1 MNSALTLFP
10 SFHRFAIRSILVSV
24 LFVLCLQPV
33 FSASPLAIDDSLTSS
48 PLGPHIEYFFDT
60 GGKLTIEKI
69 SSPEFASHFKS
80 TTSRYLSFGY
90 SRHPLWLKFTTV
102 NNSNKIIKWFLQ
114 FNYPIIDAVHLF
126 VPSGDNYITF
136 SGGDRMPF
144 DMRPVN
150 HRTIVF
156 PIIEHPGRRTFYLK
170 IYSQGSIITPLTA
183 HSESN
188 FDAQCKIEYIVLWMY
203 YGIMLALTLYN
214 FFIFLSV
221 RDNSYLHLV
230 FVTVIVSLYSMVHN
244 GLAFQY
250 LWPRSLWWTN
260 ISHPFFL
267 MLFGLLAILFTRSF
281 LNTKI
286 KFKRTDSFLLILFAV
301 GTLFSITPFFI
312 EYYYVTQLS
321 TLISIVTACTLVG
334 TGIITM
340 IGGSRQA
347 PYYLLAWTFFLVTGS
362 VSIIRAHGIVIN
374 DFVAMWG
381 YQIGSS
387 LIVLIFSMG
396 ISDKINLMRL
406 EKENALTALREADER
421 YRVLVEN
428 ALEGILLIINEKAV
442 YANNALITMS
452 GYNEKDFYALDILND
467 FFPDNEKGKPLVQ
480 KNYYDRIS
488 GSQKSSQYE
497 AQILRKD
504 GTTQDVIIS
513 ASSILIQGEP
523 GSLCIITNISQLKE
537 AQHTITRQ
545 FNEIERQYRELESLN
560 SELISVQSELI
571 DAHEKTSRQMQQLE
585 ATLRSIGDAV
595 ITTDTDGNILMIN
608 EETERI
614 TQLSSSDVRGRPF
627 SETISLYLQSSQTP
641 VDPVDQIL
649 QTGRFSHSATP
660 LVLRR
665 KDGTERTVE
674 IRGTRILLE
683 NNTLFGAVMAI
694 RDVTEKHKL
703 EQEILKMSKIESI
716 GVLAGGIAHDFN
728 NLLTAVIGNTALAR
742 NNAGNEEKLIK
753 YLSMIEGAAKR
764 AVALTQQLLTFSKGG
779 SPRKQV
785 TSITALL
792 RECAE
797 FILMGSNIKPVF
809 EFEDNIWPVQIDVNQ
824 MSHVFNNILI
834 NAKHAMS
841 DGGTIMITAHNIPTP
856 PEDIPLFQRSH
867 VRISIGDQGPGIPD
881 ENLSRIFDPYF
892 TTKVQGSGLGLAS
905 SYSIIKKHKGHI
917 VATSESGKGATFTI
931 YLQASDAPLPDETV
945 PEQPPGTGRGNIL
958 LMDDEEYILETT
970 GEMLRDLGYNVT
982 TAADGAA
989 AITLYREAL
998 KSDNPFDIVIMDLTI
1013 PGGMGGKEAL
1023 TELLAIHPEVK
1034 AIVSSGYSDEII
1046 LSNYN
1051 DYGFIDYLSKPYT
1064 FQDIAKILKTHLSAE
1079 KKS

>member
-1 MNSALTLFP
+1 
-10 SFHRFAIRSILVSV
+10 
-24 LFVLCLQPV
+24 
-33 FSASPLAIDDSLTSS
+33 
-48 PLGPHIEYFFDT
+48 
-60 GGKLTIEKI
+60 
-69 SSPEFASHFKS
+69 
-80 TTSRYLSFGY
+80 
-90 SRHPLWLKFTTV
+90 
-102 NNSNKIIKWFLQ
+102 
-114 FNYPIIDAVHLF
+114 
-126 VPSGDNYITF
+126 
-136 SGGDRMPF
+136 
-144 DMRPVN
+144 
-150 HRTIVF
+150 
-156 PIIEHPGRRTFYLK
+156 
-170 IYSQGSIITPLTA
+170 
-183 HSESN
+183 
-188 FDAQCKIEYIVLWMY
+188 
-203 YGIMLALTLYN
+203 
-214 FFIFLSV
+214 
-221 RDNSYLHLV
+221 
-230 FVTVIVSLYSMVHN
+230 
-244 GLAFQY
+244 
-250 LWPRSLWWTN
+250 
-260 ISHPFFL
+260 
-267 MLFGLLAILFTRSF
+267 
-281 LNTKI
+281 
-286 KFKRTDSFLLILFAV
+286 
-301 GTLFSITPFFI
+301 
-312 EYYYVTQLS
+312 
-321 TLISIVTACTLVG
+321 
-334 TGIITM
+334 
-340 IGGSRQA
+340 
-347 PYYLLAWTFFLVTGS
+347 
-362 VSIIRAHGIVIN
+362 
-374 DFVAMWG
+374 
-381 YQIGSS
+381 
-387 LIVLIFSMG
+387 
-396 ISDKINLMRL
+396 
-406 EKENALTALREADER
+406 
-421 YRVLVEN
+421 VEN
-428 ALEGILLIINEKAV
+428 AHEGILLIINEKAA

-467 FFPDNEKGKPLVQ
+467 FFPDNEKGKLLVQ

-488 GSQKSSQYE
+488 GSTKSSQYE

-504 GTTQDVIIS
+504 GSTQDVIIS
-513 ASSILIQGEP
+513 ASPILIQGEP

-571 DAHEKTSRQMQQLE
+571 GAHEKTSRQMQQLE

-595 ITTDTDGNILMIN
+595 ITTDTGGNILMIN

-614 TQLSSSDVRGRPF
+614 TQLSSNDVRGKPF

-641 VDPVDQIL
+641 IDPVDQIL

-660 LVLRR
+660 LVLRK

-683 NNTLFGAVMAI
+683 NNTIFGAVMAI

-742 NNAGNEEKLIK
+742 NNAGNEEKLTK

-792 RECAE
+792 HECAE
-797 FILMGSNIKPVF
+797 FILMGSNIKPVY

-834 NAKHAMS
+834 NAKHAMPE
-841 DGGTIMITAHNIPTP
+841 GGTIMISANNIISP

-867 VRISIGDQGPGIPD
+867 VRIAISDQGPGIPD

-892 TTKVQGSGLGLAS
+892 STKVQGSGLGLAS

-917 VATSESGKGATFTI
+917 VATSEPGKGATFTI
-931 YLQASDAPLPDETV
+931 YLQASDEPLPDEKV
-945 PEQPPGTGRGNIL
+945 PDQPPGTGRGKVL

-970 GEMLRDLGYNVT
+970 GEMLRDLGYDVT
-982 TAADGAA
+982 TAPDGAA

-998 KSDNPFDIVIMDLTI
+998 DSDNSFDIVIMDLTI

-1023 TELLAIHPEVK
+1023 AELLTVHPEVK

-1064 FQDIAKILKTHLSAE
+1064 FQDIAKILKTHLSTE